1 MECLSK
7 ISLSKRNS
15 IKSFLVFI
23 AIFAI
28 TFLMVNCNTK
38 PSEDLRLKAMVE
50 KINKGCPIQI
60 DPYTSLTSVKLL
72 PSKTILYNYTLPEIT
87 KEGIDLEKI
96 KEQVFPALLQKFRE
110 NPEVK
115 PLRDLN
121 ATLKHHYVDKN
132 DELIIEYVITPGMYN
147 KKVNEKLYD
156 KKNSL

>member
-7 ISLSKRNS
+7 ISLSKRTS

-23 AIFAI
+23 AII
-28 TFLMVNCNTK
+28 SLTVNCNTK
-38 PSEDLRLKAMVE
+38 PTEDLQLKAMVE
-50 KINKGCPIQI
+50 KINRGCPIQI
-60 DPYTSLTSVKLL
+60 DPYTSLVSVKLL
-72 PSKTILYNYTLPEIT
+72 TDKTILYNYTLPEIT

-96 KEQVFPALLQKFRE
+96 KEQVFPALLKKFRE

-121 ATLKHHYVDKN
+121 VTLKHHYVDKN
-132 DELIIEYVITPGMYN
+132 EELIIEYVITPEMYN
-147 KKVNEKLYD
+147 KKVNDKLYD